1 MVPKLYKFNKTE
13 EMMMNT
19 AMNPL
24 RIGVIGCGA
33 IAQLSHI
40 PYIADDERFE
50 LVALADM
57 NESLLNE
64 VADRYKIAHRYVDYK
79 DVYAR
84 DDIDAVIIC
93 HSGSHYETILA
104 AIDAEKHIFTEKPVA
119 WNLRQVE
126 EIAETVANYDKIVQV
141 GYHKL
146 YDPAFPYAKEQ
157 VGNMQDLGFVRI
169 TVLHPTNELGLSPH
183 RIRRGN
189 GTIVEGHVDPGSWTY
204 QVHMQ
209 REAFAGGALTP
220 LVDEALQERKNNPH
234 LRLAYGHLTLSIIH
248 QIYMMY
254 GFLGEP
260 EGVVSAETWREG
272 MSIHIL
278 VAYPGDLRCSLDWH
292 FLSHLKDYREEYNF
306 YGNFDR
312 VTLRFPSPYFLHFPS
327 PVIIQGCQGELAWE
341 KKVIVSYEEAFHNE
355 LRAFYDNVQN
365 NKEPKTTV
373 SDALKHIRFVYQV
386 IDAL

>member
-1 MVPKLYKFNKTE
+1 MDTI
-13 EMMMNT
+13 T
-19 AMNPL
+19 GPL
-24 RIGVIGCGA
+24 RIGLIGCGA

-40 PYIADDERFE
+40 PYITDDERFE

-64 VADRYKIAHRYVDYK
+64 VANRYKIAHRYGDYK
-79 DVYAR
+79 DLYAR

-93 HSGSHYETILA
+93 HSGTHHDSILA
-104 AIDAEKHIFTEKPVA
+104 AIEAEKHIFTEKPVA
-119 WNLRQVE
+119 WNLREVE
-126 EIAETVANYDKIVQV
+126 EIAEKVANYNKIVQV

-157 VGNMQDLGFVRI
+157 VEKMQDLGYARI

-183 RIRRGN
+183 RLRRGN
-189 GTIVEGHVDPGSWTY
+189 GVIEEGHIDPGTWEHQIT
-204 QVHMQ
+204 MQ
-209 REAFAGGALTP
+209 REAVAEGIHAS
-220 LVDEALQERKNNPH
+220 LVDEVLGERKNDPH
-234 LRLAYGHLTLSIIH
+234 LRLAYGILMQSMVH

-260 EGVVSAETWREG
+260 ERVVNAEIWREG

-278 VAYPGDLRCSLDWH
+278 VAYPDDLRCSLDWH

-327 PVIIQGCQGELAWE
+327 PVIIQGCQEELTWE
-341 KKVIVSYEEAFHNE
+341 KKVIVSYEEAFRNE

-373 SDALKHIRFVYQV
+373 HDALKHTRFVYQV
-386 IDAL
+386 LAAL